1 MEFIKKEINGK
12 NIKIPTDIIN
22 NYINVLG
29 ITEQEAMQIYLEDEG
44 YIINEEQERL
54 TQKAKENKV
63 TASLNAK
70 SGKPRK
76 KTERT
81 RKADTIKENLIT
93 DIADFLKSKNIDNV
107 QITNVSKIIEFDID
121 EVHYKIDLI
130 RQKSKK

>member
-1 MEFIKKEINGK
+1 MDSIKYEINGK
-12 NIKIPTDIIN
+12 NIKIPIDTIN
-22 NYINVLG
+22 NYISVLN
-29 ITEQEAMQIYLEDEG
+29 ITEQEAIQIYLEDEG

-81 RKADTIKENLIT
+81 RKADTVKENLIT

-107 QITNVSKIIEFDID
+107 TITNVSKIIEFDID
-121 EVHYKIDLI
+121 NVHYKLDLI

>member
-1 MEFIKKEINGK
+1 MDSIKYEINGK
-12 NIKIPTDIIN
+12 NIKIPIDTIN
-22 NYINVLG
+22 NYISVLN
-29 ITEQEAMQIYLEDEG
+29 ITEQEAIQVYLEDEG
-44 YIINEEQERL
+44 YIINEEQEAL
-54 TQKAKENKV
+54 TKKAKENKV

-81 RKADTIKENLIT
+81 RKADTVKENLIT

-107 QITNVSKIIEFDID
+107 TITNVSKIIEFDID
-121 EVHYKIDLI
+121 NIHYKLDLI

>member
-12 NIKIPTDIIN
+12 NVKIPTEQIKTLV
-22 NYINVLG
+22 NVLG
-29 ITEQEAMQIYLEDEG
+29 LTEEEAIQTYLEDEG

-63 TASLNAK
+63 TATFNAK
-70 SGKPRK
+70 SNKPRK

-93 DIADFLKSKNIDNV
+93 DIANFLKSKNIDNV
-107 QITNVSKIIEFDID
+107 TITNVSKIIEFDID
-121 EVHYKIDLI
+121 NVHYKIDLI
-130 RQKSKK
+130 RQKNKK

>member
-12 NIKIPTDIIN
+12 NVKIPTEQIKTLV
-22 NYINVLG
+22 NVLNV
-29 ITEQEAMQIYLEDEG
+29 TEAEAIQIYLEDEG
-44 YIINEEQERL
+44 YIINEEQEKL

-70 SGKPRK
+70 SNKPRK

-81 RKADTIKENLIT
+81 RKADTVKENLIK
-93 DIADFLKSKNIDNV
+93 DIADFLKSKNVDNV
-107 QITNVSKIIEFDID
+107 TITNVSKIIEFDID
-121 EVHYKIDLI
+121 DVHYKLDLI